1 MTEHIV
7 KTHPV
12 YFDAVKR
19 GDKRFEIRRDDRGY
33 QKGDILIQQRCKDDR
48 PYEVEWDHFHKP
60 VLGDRHRAKQEI
72 RHRIGWILTGG
83 QFGIEPGFVIMQ
95 LEDVADGG
103 ADG

>member
-33 QKGDILIQQRCKDDR
+33 QKGDILVQQRCREDK
-48 PYEVEWDHFHKP
+48 PTEVDCFFDVYPMKA
-60 VLGDRHRAKQEI
+60 RHEL

-95 LEDVADGG
+95 LEPIEYSEAE
-103 ADG
+103 